1 MMTVPGRTSHPT
13 PLRATLLLGAVFVL
27 LKLALHIAANIAAS
41 HAGYGIFRD
50 ELYYLVCGR
59 NLDWGYLDQPPLV
72 ALQAA
77 FAEHVFGLHS
87 LVLFRLLPALCG
99 AATIVL
105 AALMARVLGG
115 GRLAQVLAMSGV
127 LLAPMIIGT
136 DGNLSM
142 NATEPVFWMT
152 SMLAL
157 LLLARGGSAHP
168 GLLWTTIGIAA
179 GLGIEN
185 KWNIVFFLISLLL
198 ALIVSPQRRLLR
210 TPWLA
215 VAIAII
221 VAIAAPNFWWEYQRH
236 WPTLEWLHN
245 DAVGGKNIRL
255 APLPFIL
262 NQLRVMNPIGA
273 LLWVPSIGW
282 LLFARSARPFRF
294 AGILYLI
301 YLPMMIALGAKDYY
315 LAPIYPLYFAAGGA
329 AWNEWLRRP
338 WQRLVLA
345 PAYLASLAALAAVAL
360 PLTLPVVSPEAYVR
374 YTQRLGQH
382 PQETQTFDHAP
393 LPQYF
398 ADQRGWPQMA
408 DALANAYLAL
418 PPEQRARA
426 VIYGTNY
433 GEAAAVAIYRP
444 DVPTAISG
452 HQNFYYWGPRGH
464 DGSVMVIIGDSRA
477 TDEREFQSVT
487 EVPWRPDPFTEPYE
501 QKPIFVCRQPK
512 GFDLQSMWP
521 KIKSWY

>member
-1 MMTVPGRTSHPT
+1 MKPSTVLKREE
-13 PLRATLLLGAVFVL
+13 PLRAFLLLAGIFVV
-27 LKLALHIAANIAAS
+27 LKLALHIAAGIAAE

-87 LVLFRLLPALCG
+87 LPFFRLLPALCG

-105 AALMARVLGG
+105 AGLMARVLGG

-127 LLAPMIIGT
+127 LLAPMILGT

-142 NATEPVFWMT
+142 NASEPVFWMT
-152 SMLAL
+152 AMLAL
-157 LLLARGGSAHP
+157 LLLARGHTRP
-168 GLLWTTIGIAA
+168 GLLWTTIGLA
-179 GLGIEN
+179 GGVGIEN
-185 KWNIVFFLISLLL
+185 KWNIVFFLVSLLVSLLL
-198 ALIVSPQRRLLR
+198 SPQRRLLR

-215 VAIAII
+215 VCIAII

-255 APLPFIL
+255 APLPFVL
-262 NQLRVMNPIGA
+262 NQLFVMGPVNA
-273 LLWVPSIGW
+273 LIWVPGLGW
-282 LLFARSARPFRF
+282 LLFSRAARPYRF

-315 LAPIYPLYFAAGGA
+315 LAAIYPLYFAAGGA
-329 AWNEWLRRP
+329 AWSQWLTRP
-338 WQRLVLA
+338 WQRSVLA
-345 PAYLASLAALAAVAL
+345 PAYLACLVALTAVAF
-360 PLTLPVVSPEAYVR
+360 PIILPVLTPEAYIR
-374 YTQRLGQH
+374 YIARLGMR
-382 PQETQTFDHAP
+382 PPETQTFDHAA

-418 PPEQRARA
+418 PPAERARA

-433 GEAAAVAIYRP
+433 GEAAAVAVYRP
-444 DVPTAISG
+444 DVPMPISG
-452 HQNFYYWGPRGH
+452 HQNFYYWGTRGH
-464 DGSVMVIIGDSRA
+464 DGSVMVIIGDDRA
-477 TDEREFQSVT
+477 TDEREFSSVH
-487 EVPWRPDPFTEPYE
+487 EVRWAPDPYTEPYE
-501 QKPIFVCRQPK
+501 QKPIYVCSGPR
-512 GFDLQSMWP
+512 GFDLQAVWP
-521 KIKSWY
+521 KIKQWY